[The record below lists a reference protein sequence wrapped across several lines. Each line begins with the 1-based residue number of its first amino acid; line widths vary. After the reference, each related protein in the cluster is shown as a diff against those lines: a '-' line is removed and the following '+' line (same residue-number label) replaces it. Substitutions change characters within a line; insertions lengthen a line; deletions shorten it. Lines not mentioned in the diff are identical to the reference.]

1 MKNLVWL
8 VVAAVIALGAYMLFT
23 GKGPQEVA
31 VEASDALNAPGL
43 VEEISDAAQET
54 GEALTEATEA
64 AGEAVNDVVDDATQ
78 SANEAAREVEAET
91 DAEAEVETT
100 E

>member
-31 VEASDALNAPGL
+31 AEASDAINVPAV
-43 VEEISDAAQET
+43 VEEVSEAAEDAGA
-54 GEALTEATEA
+54 AITEA
-64 AGEAVNDVVDDATQ
+64 ADAAGDAVSDVVDDATE
-78 SANEAAREVEAET
+78 SANDAADE
-91 DAEAEVETT
+91 DKTT